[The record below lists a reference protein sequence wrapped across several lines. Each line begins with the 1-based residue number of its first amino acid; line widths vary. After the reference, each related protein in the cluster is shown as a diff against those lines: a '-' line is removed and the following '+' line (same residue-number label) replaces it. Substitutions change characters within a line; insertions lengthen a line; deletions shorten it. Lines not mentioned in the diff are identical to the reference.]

1 MERLT
6 KVMDKYLSEAKKKV
20 LTLAVSKE
28 WFDMIVSGE
37 KNEEYRVIKD
47 FWMSRLL
54 LIKDEKFKDFDK
66 YDKLHIGKTFE
77 MLIDINTIKEKLN
90 NGTMKFVPFTHVLF
104 KNGYYDDSPKV
115 EKEIESFTIGK
126 PKKVYVPISGLVL
139 SFLLLSLSD
148 MKVKNLPKKI
158 YLNICSNEDEVDYNE
173 LNGVTFS
180 TEKVG
185 VTDCDTEN
193 VPYVNAASLW
203 HDLKEDKPPLKKW
216 VMFRYSG
223 GGVNPTALHYGAMS
237 DDIWVVTRGDGTQR
251 IEVLY
256 ECYDKIEWLD
266 FDELK

>member
-1 MERLT
+1 M
-6 KVMDKYLSEAKKKV
+6 KQKKV
-20 LTLAVSKE
+20 ELCVPGSLIWSQINDYLDTDLIGGGKRVRH
-28 WFDMIVSGE
+28 SGRAIR
-37 KNEEYRVIKD
+37 KN
-47 FWMSRLL
+47 SR
-54 LIKDEKFKDFDK
+54 KWND
-66 YDKLHIGKTFE
+66 Y
-77 MLIDINTIKEKLN
+77 
-90 NGTMKFVPFTHVLF
+90 
-104 KNGYYDDSPKV
+104 
-115 EKEIESFTIGK
+115 
-126 PKKVYVPISGLVL
+126 
-139 SFLLLSLSD
+139 LSLSR
-148 MKVKNLPKKI
+148 MKIKNLPKKI

-203 HDLKEDKPPLKKW
+203 HDLKEEKPPLRKW

-237 DDIWVVTRGDGTQR
+237 DDVWVVTRGDGTQR

-256 ECYDKIEWLD
+256 ECYDKIEWFD